1 MAVER
6 KNPKL
11 SIFGS
16 FFMIIT
22 AGTLYRF
29 SRLNK
34 KIMQTQF
41 SSILEKFGNKL
52 YSKKSITI
60 SKYMPSE
67 DPALQL

>member
-1 MAVER
+1 
-6 KNPKL
+6 
-11 SIFGS
+11 
-16 FFMIIT
+16 MIIT

-41 SSILEKFGNKL
+41 SSILEKFGNQL
-52 YSKKSITI
+52 YSNKSITI

-67 DPALQL
+67 DPTLHL